1 MVLEFVVKPFKHRGL
16 RSPIDETE
24 TVVVLFLLIVD
35 VVTSTDLIL
44 EVFLDLAG
52 VVLDLDLPHPGN
64 TQQHIVIVDERLVP
78 VVQGLVVVPSRPVK
92 AI

>member
-1 MVLEFVVKPFKHRGL
+1 MICCDNFTVSGL
-16 RSPIDETE
+16 RSPIDETKTE
-24 TVVVLFLLIVD
+24 VILFLFIVD
-35 VVTSTDLIL
+35 IKTSTDLIL
-44 EVFLDLAG
+44 EVLRDQAG

-64 TQQHIVIVDERLVP
+64 TQQHILIVDERPVS